1 MKTTVIITGTEKSQ
15 SPSVTVCGMA
25 GIAQTVRAALG
36 AANQWQGRVM
46 NAMARLYSGLLDEE
60 VSPQRAARLLN
71 AQAAFVATLLCGGGP
86 LWAAVPCAAWL
97 VAALLRCRA

>member
-1 MKTTVIITGTEKSQ
+1 MKTTIIITGTEKSQ
-15 SPSVTVCGMA
+15 NPTFTVCGMA
-25 GIAQTVRAALG
+25 GVAQTVRAALG
-36 AANQWQGRVM
+36 AASQLQGCVM
-46 NAMARLYSGLLDEE
+46 NAMARLYGGLLDEE

-71 AQAAFVATLLCGGGP
+71 AQAAFIATLLCGGGP